1 MNNSKGTV
9 HASERKITGK
19 SNSDEQRHQQI
30 YKNLLI
36 EFRECELNVIIKLES
51 SKKLKGLQA
60 AGLTMRLNQK
70 NDISEPKQE
79 ELNKIKSLLMKKDYQ
94 LSYSERQYLKLVEEI
109 YPNLVLIKDP
119 ARGYYSISMLPMNNF
134 ESLGLQTPEMLQEV
148 SSTSEKNG
156 KDNIFEKIV
165 RSFRIK
171 YDKEYKKQIEKNSE
185 LLPFQEQNKF
195 QSEILEQSY
204 WEVLQGCYRVLGTE
218 YMKKNNVKESL
229 KFFQAFKM
237 LCDKNRKFSLKML
250 AYKEIGFCYNL
261 VKQYRSALINFKKLL
276 QLAWYRRHKGWELKS
291 YDYIGITYY
300 YLGELEKSKYYHK
313 RMWESIYESE
323 NSAVRIIA
331 VNALKQKMENRVL
344 NDDRGVPQIKLD
356 TSYVINQSDEEENDL
371 PSPRTGS
378 GEENLKLLP
387 FYVQK
392 KAESN
397 KMLPYLNHNVRNR
410 EASHKN
416 TTIKS
421 LSNRVRSF
429 MLISHLSPNE
439 SPNNYFYV
447 EQMGSFKI
455 RGDIQKHH

>member
-1 MNNSKGTV
+1 MNNSRGLV
-9 HASERKITGK
+9 QGSEKKNTGK
-19 SNSDEQRHQQI
+19 TNSDEVRHQQI
-30 YKNLLI
+30 YKKLLI

-60 AGLTMRLNQK
+60 AGLAMGLSQK
-70 NDISEPKQE
+70 NNFNDISQE
-79 ELNKIKSLLMKKDYQ
+79 ELNKIRSLITKKDYQ
-94 LSYSERQYLKLVEEI
+94 LSYSERQYLKLIEEI
-109 YPNLVLIKDP
+109 YPNLVLIKDQT
-119 ARGYYSISMLPMNNF
+119 RGYYSISMLPMKFN
-134 ESLGLQTPEMLQEV
+134 ESSELQTPEMLNED
-148 SSTSEKNG
+148 SIISETNG
-156 KDNIFEKIV
+156 KDYIFEKIV
-165 RSFRIK
+165 KSFRIK

-185 LLPFQEQNKF
+185 LLPFQEQNKV
-195 QSEILEQSY
+195 QLESLEQPY
-204 WEVLQGCYRVLGTE
+204 WEILQGCYRVLGTE
-218 YMKKNNVKESL
+218 YMKKNNIKESL

-237 LCDKNRKFSLKML
+237 LSDKNRTYSLKML

-276 QLAWYRRHKGWELKS
+276 QLAWYRKHKGWELKS
-291 YDYIGITYY
+291 YDYIGIAYY

-313 RMWESIYESE
+313 RMWQSIYESE

-387 FYVQK
+387 FYMQK

-397 KMLPYLNHNVRNR
+397 KRLPYLNSNVRAR

-416 TTIKS
+416 TMIKS

-447 EQMGSFKI
+447 EQMGSFRI
-455 RGDIQKHH
+455 RGDIQKFH